1 MNSEHNDYILF
12 GLIFTFIYLKYENI
26 CNKNNIEKMSNI
38 DEILNQINS
47 IYKVDI
53 SSIKNLSDISKI
65 LQYKDNLII
74 PGNIQMKGN
83 LSITGTCN
91 YIPTGLVIAFNGLK
105 PPIGWAVCDGKNNT
119 PDLRGRFI
127 VGYNNDPKLEYN
139 KIGNKGG
146 KDKHKLSINELPKH
160 THVIKSEPNHTHS
173 YNLRPTSKNV
183 NNTKYLSKARYN
195 HNGGPTKTSAT
206 GKHNHGGKT
215 GNTGKNKALE
225 NRPKYYVLM
234 YIMKVD
240 PSINKDTLEKKLGGD
255 SDIGGGN
262 FNG

>member
-1 MNSEHNDYILF
+1 
-12 GLIFTFIYLKYENI
+12 
-26 CNKNNIEKMSNI
+26 MSNI

-47 IYKVDI
+47 IYKVDKQ
-53 SSIKNLSDISKI
+53 SIINLSEISNK
-65 LQYKDNLII
+65 LHNKDNLII

-127 VGYNNDPKLEYN
+127 VGYNNDPKLEYS

-206 GKHNHGGKT
+206 GNHNHGGKT

-234 YIMKVD
+234 YIIKVKPPYKIELASATQVTD
-240 PSINKDTLEKKLGGD
+240 KDVVK
-255 SDIGGGN
+255 
-262 FNG
+262 